1 MLTRWE
7 PFVGGNLN
15 RLHNEMNRLFDRF
28 GMGDSNSPAL
38 AYSYPPVNIW
48 EDNEHVYAEAELPGM
63 GQDDLEIYVSDG
75 NQLTI
80 RGERKALEQPNGVWH
95 RQERGLGKFGRVLTL
110 PANINA
116 DKVEARFEQG
126 VLHLTMPK
134 SPEAKP
140 KKIAV
145 RAE

>member
-75 NQLTI
+75 NQQIVLSHSRQLGFRVDVHGTGRFGDLRQRREPTHHSWRAQSPRATERRLASAGARPGKI
-80 RGERKALEQPNGVWH
+80 RPRAYAAGEHQCR
-95 RQERGLGKFGRVLTL
+95 
-110 PANINA
+110 
-116 DKVEARFEQG
+116 
-126 VLHLTMPK
+126 
-134 SPEAKP
+134 
-140 KKIAV
+140 
-145 RAE
+145 